1 MQVGAGLELLTTGEA
16 AGYLRLK
23 ERKLYELVADRQIPC
38 TKVTG
43 KWLFSRA
50 DLDRWL
56 LAGMARPHGVIP
68 AEPPPIVG
76 GSHDPLLQW
85 ALSES
90 HAGLAILPEGS
101 EAGYQRF
108 LKGEVIAAA
117 IHFHDLDDPEKDAN
131 LEIVRREATLYD
143 AVLVGFAARE
153 QGLLVAPGN
162 PLGLAR
168 LRDAHERK
176 LRIAVRPDGAGAQQ
190 LLMGLLKRDGLS
202 IGDFGRTFV
211 APTGPDIA
219 QAIRSG
225 HADCGHRHPGRGH
238 RGRRRL
244 CSALHRALR
253 SADAAA
259 RLFPRSVAD
268 LPQAA
273 GRSALCWPG
282 GRAWRARCVGGG
294 VGTLV
299 AVMPPCNDRHSS
311 PSLTAAVRKYP

>member
-90 HAGLAILPEGS
+90 RSGLAILPEGS
-101 EAGYQRF
+101 EAGYRRF
-108 LKGEVIAAA
+108 LRGEVIAAA

-131 LEIVRREATLYD
+131 LDSVRREAALYD
-143 AVLVGFAARE
+143 AVLVGFATRQ

-162 PLGLAR
+162 PLGLAGLQDACEGG
-168 LRDAHERK
+168 LRV
-176 LRIAVRPDGAGAQQ
+176 AVRPEGAGAQQ
-190 LLMGLLKRDGLS
+190 LLMSLLKRDGLS
-202 IGDFGRTFV
+202 ISDFDRTFV

-225 HADCGHRHPGRGH
+225 HADCGI
-238 RGRRRL
+238 
-244 CSALHRALR
+244 ATYAV
-253 SADAAA
+253 AAA
-259 RLFPRSVAD
+259 AGVGFVPLCIERFDLLMRQRDYFRAPLQTFLKLLADPRF
-268 LPQAA
+268 A
-273 GRSALCWPG
+273 GRAAELG
-282 GRAWRARCVGGG
+282 GLDVSCAGSVRW
-294 VGTLV
+294 
-299 AVMPPCNDRHSS
+299 S
-311 PSLTAAVRKYP
+311 P